1 MQTENIFCPECGSKQ
16 QGNAFCSKCGNQL
29 VVDTHIEEPKNQ
41 KEDIPK
47 AVIEENSEIEQQ
59 QINSLID
66 NNENN
71 HTDDINKKSNPI
83 FSFKGCFLLI
93 IWGIFMIIVWL
104 SDFNGTTSF
113 LANSGAL
120 PNFIFWTFG
129 GLLGG
134 KIIGTVLH
142 KKIDVKKA
150 TVFQTLNANARNFAN
165 ELTKQVKIKK
175 KYYIILGLIIG
186 LFLIL
191 GYSNHEPKCYSVDYT
206 KVDKRRNTF
215 IRGGYTDIRAGF
227 DAEEAVIKKYK
238 NIYSNKLSESLN
250 GNEMV
255 KTSSQFKKYTTLNG
269 SSFKDKKVALYE
281 VSMEGKKYEVFI
293 RYYVKNYKTWLFF
306 NNCNTFRE
314 VLKIQ
319 PKP

>member
-1 MQTENIFCPECGSKQ
+1 
-16 QGNAFCSKCGNQL
+16 
-29 VVDTHIEEPKNQ
+29 
-41 KEDIPK
+41 
-47 AVIEENSEIEQQ
+47 
-59 QINSLID
+59 
-66 NNENN
+66 
-71 HTDDINKKSNPI
+71 
-83 FSFKGCFLLI
+83 
-93 IWGIFMIIVWL
+93 MIIVWL

-134 KIIGTVLH
+134 KIIGTILKKKNVVKKDTILQTVN
-142 KKIDVKKA
+142 KIDE
-150 TVFQTLNANARNFAN
+150 NG
-165 ELTKQVKIKK
+165 LTKQVNIKK

-206 KVDKRRNTF
+206 QVDKRRNTF

-255 KTSSQFKKYTTLNG
+255 KTSSQFKKYTTLNS

-281 VSMEGKKYEVFI
+281 VLMEGKKYEVFI
-293 RYYVKNYKTWLFF
+293 RYYVDNYKTWLFF
-306 NNCNTFRE
+306 NNCTTITE